1 MCYLLILDSNSL
13 HILHIPHQ
21 RGTNDLL
28 LQVPFRNSWRRS
40 PIALDWTN
48 QNLGLKK
55 AWTVT
60 GSVWANQQRLGSGV
74 LPDLASPAR
83 GLWLEWEQSSSQAM
97 GLALGG

>member
-1 MCYLLILDSNSL
+1 M
-13 HILHIPHQ
+13 
-21 RGTNDLL
+21 
-28 LQVPFRNSWRRS
+28 
-40 PIALDWTN
+40 
-48 QNLGLKK
+48 
-55 AWTVT
+55 T